1 MSVATNFQKEKEM
14 NRCISISH
22 VASAALAIVMS
33 LLTQALPAY
42 CAEPDNRTTN
52 NKFLLKEEPKDA
64 ADVLAVR
71 KNAKDQEEVVVVGR
85 VGGRVNPWVKGSAVF
100 SIVDRSLKPCNEIP
114 GDTCETPWDYC
125 CATDLP
131 KATLMV
137 MVMDEQG
144 KILKKDARELLGV
157 KELDTVVIRGT
168 AKRDKA
174 GNVSILASKMFVS
187 PDTNNR
193 KEPKP

>member
-1 MSVATNFQKEKEM
+1 M
-14 NRCISISH
+14 NRRISNYFAA
-22 VASAALAIVMS
+22 VAAAVLTLLLAIAALPVG
-33 LLTQALPAY
+33 
-42 CAEPDNRTTN
+42 AEGRNSRN
-52 NKFLLKEEPKDA
+52 ANEKFLLKEQPKDA

-71 KNAKDQEEVVVVGR
+71 KDAKDRQEVVVVGR
-85 VGGRVNPWVKGSAVF
+85 IGGRVNPWVKGSAVF

-137 MVMDEQG
+137 MVTDEQG

-157 KELDTVVIRGT
+157 KELDTVVVRGT

-174 GNVSILASKMFVS
+174 GNVSILASKMFVA
-187 PDTNNR
+187 PDKNST